1 MLSSNQIP
9 VIWHEGVF
17 GLDKR
22 SRYGMST
29 LLNEMFDN
37 TREFEF
43 VHCNTMSELP
53 QNAPEAVVIIHGEHE
68 FNRVDQ
74 IEQDLNRLGRS
85 VIVLA
90 CDEPG
95 IFPAQRIIRPNRR
108 LWIQTPNAHLPYGD
122 RFMICGYPHDIHMH
136 LANMDVRAVDRPL
149 DWFFSGQVT
158 HGRRTQCVAQLR
170 TMPNGQLNETAG
182 FWQGIERSEY
192 YRAMTQAKIIP
203 CPSGPATPDSMRVA
217 EALEAGC
224 VPIVDALCSRH
235 GYPLGYWQTV
245 LKQEPPFRLIEDWS
259 TLPQVM
265 AEELAKWPHNRDRLI
280 DWWLEYKRSYCD
292 WMREDIAALRSI
304 NVR

>member
-9 VIWHEGVF
+9 VIWHEGV
-17 GLDKR
+17 LSWEKR

-43 VHCNTMSELP
+43 IHCSTMADLP
-53 QNAPEAVVIIHGEHE
+53 QNAAEAIVVIHGEHE

-85 VIVLA
+85 IVVLA

-95 IFPAQRIIRPNRR
+95 IFPAARIIRPNRK
-108 LWIQTPNAHLPYGD
+108 LWIQTPNPHLPYGD

-136 LANMDVRAVDRPL
+136 LANMDAQSADRPL
-149 DWFFSGQVT
+149 DWFFAGQVT
-158 HGRRTQCVAQLR
+158 HGRRQMCMAQLR
-170 TMPNGQLNETAG
+170 GMSGGRLFETPG
-182 FWQGIERSEY
+182 FWQGMPRDIY
-192 YRAMTQAKIIP
+192 YKNMTLAKVVP

-224 VPIVDALCSRH
+224 VPIVDALCSR
-235 GYPLGYWQTV
+235 GNYPLGYWDTV
-245 LKQEPPFRLIEDWS
+245 LKQKPPFRLIEDWT

-265 AEELAKWPHNRDRLI
+265 AEELAKWPANRDTLVQ
-280 DWWLEYKRSYCD
+280 WWLAYKNSMCD
-292 WMREDIAALRSI
+292 WLREDVKALRR
-304 NVR
+304 N